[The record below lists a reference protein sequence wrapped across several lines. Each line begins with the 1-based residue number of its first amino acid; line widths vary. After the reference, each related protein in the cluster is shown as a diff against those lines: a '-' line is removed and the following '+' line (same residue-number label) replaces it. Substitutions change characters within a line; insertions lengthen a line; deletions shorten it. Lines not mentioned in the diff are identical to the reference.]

1 MDIYETVTARIVA
14 ALETARDWH
23 KPWTSAFSGEQ
34 GGTLLRPINC
44 RTGKGYRGINV
55 PLLWGARRSSP
66 HWGTY
71 RAWAELG
78 AQVRKGER
86 ATHIVFW
93 KQIARRAEAGSE
105 DDPGKYL
112 LARGYAV
119 FNAEQVEGWNAPAA
133 PASAPIAPAAPAAAF
148 EPHAAADAFVAAT
161 RADIR
166 HGGDRAFYSPAF
178 DRIQL
183 PDRAA
188 FRGSESSSAREAYYS
203 TLFHELTHWTGAEK
217 RCNRDFRG
225 RFGDESYAAEELVA
239 ELGAAFLAADLMLL
253 FEPRADHAAYIAN
266 WLRILKGDKRAI
278 FTAASKAEQACRFL
292 AGLGEE
298 EEEEDAPAIAAE

>member
-119 FNAEQVEGWNAPAA
+119 FNSEQVEGWQAPAA
-133 PASAPIAPAAPAAAF
+133 PAPAPIAPAAAF
-148 EPHAAADAFVAAT
+148 EPDAAADAFVAAQLDELYQIERWGEDPIAT
-161 RADIR
+161 QRHHGIR
-166 HGGDRAFYSPAF
+166 HD
-178 DRIQL
+178 
-183 PDRAA
+183 
-188 FRGSESSSAREAYYS
+188 
-203 TLFHELTHWTGAEK
+203 
-217 RCNRDFRG
+217 
-225 RFGDESYAAEELVA
+225 
-239 ELGAAFLAADLMLL
+239 M
-253 FEPRADHAAYIAN
+253 HAAA
-266 WLRILKGDKRAI
+266 
-278 FTAASKAEQACRFL
+278 RFL
-292 AGLGEE
+292 VLLQEARLGG
-298 EEEEDAPAIAAE
+298 